1 MRHSQLTAMARI
13 SSTFLAFAALVV
25 TGSLSF
31 ADCSSV
37 GKNTEVG
44 VSSSNYSST
53 VTAAVGSFMVI
64 KCPLSSSDKVSQ
76 VEWKHGSY
84 DTTNRRFF
92 IASNKETG
100 ETVLQIFSVQFNDT
114 GVYVCSVPG
123 IPTEE
128 HSVYLSVI
136 GSDGSSGEQSA
147 ERSSSVVT
155 VVVGSTAYLPCNMPD
170 TNNSLVF
177 TRDGLETDTSTTFD
191 RVSGVMNN
199 QSDTLDMKIS
209 SVLKEDSGIYYCYF
223 PGVANGRHT
232 IHFSVVEPEILGER
246 TRSVVD
252 GDSVSLMCV
261 LDPIPTSE
269 VNIEWTRNAGDEIVH
284 LHHNER
290 ITTIEERGTALKGT
304 LVINNIQL
312 VESGNYTCT
321 PSEGNSSATVA
332 VHVVHRRLQAETND
346 PEQSSVNVTL
356 NDVEPHT
363 Y

>member
-53 VTAAVGSFMVI
+53 VTAAVGSI
-64 KCPLSSSDKVSQ
+64 TSLRCPVSSSDKASQ
-76 VEWKHGSY
+76 VEWRHGSY

-92 IASNKETG
+92 NASNLETG
-100 ETVLQIFSVQFNDT
+100 ERILQIFFVQFNDT

-155 VVVGSTAYLPCNMPD
+155 VVVGSTAYLPCKMPD
-170 TNNSLVF
+170 SDSLIL
-177 TRDGLETDTSTTFD
+177 TRYGVEPNTSSTFD
-191 RVSGVMNN
+191 RVSGVKNN

-209 SVLKEDSGIYYCYF
+209 SVLKEDSGIYFCYLA
-223 PGVANGRHT
+223 GVANGRHT

-246 TRSVVD
+246 TRYVVD

-269 VNIEWTRNAGDEIVH
+269 VNIEWTRDAGDEIVH

-290 ITTIEERGTALKGT
+290 ITTVVERGTALKST

-312 VESGNYTCT
+312 VDAGNYTCT
-321 PSEGNSSATVA
+321 PSESNSSATVA
-332 VHVVHRRLQAETND
+332 VHVVHRRLQAETNA

-356 NDVEPHT
+356 NDMEPRT